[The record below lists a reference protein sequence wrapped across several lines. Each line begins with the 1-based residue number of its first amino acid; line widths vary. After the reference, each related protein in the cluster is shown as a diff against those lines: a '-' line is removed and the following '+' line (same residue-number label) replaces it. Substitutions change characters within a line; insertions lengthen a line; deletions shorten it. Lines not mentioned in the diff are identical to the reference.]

1 MSEAVLLRCPGSHVT
16 LKQVAN
22 DPNPAQRGLKSP
34 ATEELQRANWN
45 VFLLSIS
52 VFQHHKTS
60 SVQFSRH
67 EWVVS
72 PFSRGS
78 SNPGIES
85 RCPTLQVDSLPA
97 EPQGKTRIPIVARI
111 LIGIHV
117 STAPSVTLFFL
128 SKVFSQA
135 ESDFHDYC
143 INSFCQFSDTSLP
156 SRCY

>member
-1 MSEAVLLRCPGSHVT
+1 MKSILRETGPKGQILV
-16 LKQVAN
+16 
-22 DPNPAQRGLKSP
+22 
-34 ATEELQRANWN
+34 
-45 VFLLSIS
+45 SIS
-52 VFQHHKTS
+52 SLTGCEGE
-60 SVQFSRH
+60 SRS
-67 EWVVS
+67 VVS
-72 PFSRGS
+72 VSLWPQDYAVHGILQARILEWAAVPFSRGS

-156 SRCY
+156 SRCYWGLLQYH